1 MLLLQRYR
9 VFFPPLSPP
18 SPPIFDGFER
28 RNKIKNEANILQII
42 TGIRFG

>member
-9 VFFPPLSPP
+9 CFLFF
-18 SPPIFDGFER
+18 PIFDGFER

>member
-9 VFFPPLSPP
+9 GFFFPNL
-18 SPPIFDGFER
+18 

-42 TGIRFG
+42 TGIRFD

>member
-9 VFFPPLSPP
+9 VFFPPLPP

>member
-9 VFFPPLSPP
+9 CFLFFP
-18 SPPIFDGFER
+18 IFER

>member
-9 VFFPPLSPP
+9 VFFPPLPP
-18 SPPIFDGFER
+18 PPIFDGFER

>member
-9 VFFPPLSPP
+9 VFFSPHPP